1 MKIERERAHVERE
14 RDKVSNIER
23 SRMLEKEIALSRQR
37 ERDREA
43 QILLLSVLEN
53 EYLDKDRENIENEKQ
68 EKQSIKSRKD
78 DQLYSLLSSIQSSL
92 NDETEINKVQQEA
105 DQRRQLDLESKVQ
118 DLAVAKNEIDTLKNN
133 ISKLNLSLK
142 NSQVNVDTISGEF
155 DIIVYDMEQKW
166 SKER

>member
-14 RDKVSNIER
+14 RDNVSNIER
-23 SRMLEKEIALSRQR
+23 YRMLEKEIALSRQR

-53 EYLDKDRENIENEKQ
+53 EYMDKDRENIENEKQ

-142 NSQVNVDTISGEF
+142 NSQVNVDTIRGEF